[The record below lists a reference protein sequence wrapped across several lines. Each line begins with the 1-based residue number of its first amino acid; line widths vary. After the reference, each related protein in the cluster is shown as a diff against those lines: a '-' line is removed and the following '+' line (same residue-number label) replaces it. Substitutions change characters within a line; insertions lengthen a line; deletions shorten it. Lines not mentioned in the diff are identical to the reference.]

1 MFSSI
6 FDNTSE
12 SKLWSGFSWN
22 TGRSSRPATKLEHVI
37 NHVFSPVYY
46 PPHKGDFTEENAHAL
61 ACAVHASA
69 CAYSEHIEDA
79 NKPHWLRVTKMLE
92 NFRVIITPGRPRY
105 QDATS
110 QLGGMEVG
118 DVFLFP
124 ARSYGVTFR
133 RKGQCTLCEF
143 VRPPECPDG
152 GRLASSYPG
161 LAIEIPNEVF
171 DDESLRSKIAVL
183 LCGRLHDR
191 LTGVLRGVGHP
202 VKPECI
208 TKRSSFST
216 TIKDEH
222 WSRSLPTKSSCYSSC
237 ATSQNM

>member
-1 MFSSI
+1 MCSSVTDWEGSFVFVHTLMFSSI

-110 QLGGMEVG
+110 QLGGMKVG
-118 DVFLFP
+118 
-124 ARSYGVTFR
+124 G
-133 RKGQCTLCEF
+133 TLC
-143 VRPPECPDG
+143 
-152 GRLASSYPG
+152 SSLSMSFLSG
-161 LAIEIPNEVF
+161 CRCVSI
-171 DDESLRSKIAVL
+171 SCK
-183 LCGRLHDR
+183 
-191 LTGVLRGVGHP
+191 VLRGHISEEGP
-202 VKPECI
+202 M
-208 TKRSSFST
+208 
-216 TIKDEH
+216 
-222 WSRSLPTKSSCYSSC
+222 YSVRVCPS
-237 ATSQNM
+237 ARMP